1 MRESGIEA
9 FEELENG
16 VICKLLLHNCQVFMM
31 GSLGNA
37 GKYLSEC
44 RNVAIN
50 EGWLKI

>member
-1 MRESGIEA
+1 MRDSGIEA

-16 VICKLLLHNCQVFMM
+16 VICKLLLHNGQVFMM
-31 GSLGNA
+31 GSEKA